1 MKKVAFIGF
10 GAMAQAL
17 YDGMRKQGVLDPK
30 DVLIVEMEP
39 KKAQSACNEGAS
51 LVSLA
56 ELNCAH
62 MIWCCVKPQ
71 HVEALMQDL
80 SLNKSSVLISIV
92 AGAALSRFEQYEKQ
106 ALVRV
111 MPNTP
116 AQLGKGAS
124 GVFFNDVVSL
134 EDKEAIL
141 KALNS
146 VGLAIQVNEESHID
160 MVTALSG
167 SGPAFFYQ
175 MVVDMMSFSKQNG
188 FDEAQAQ
195 TLLAQTLIG
204 AGEMLIKTGKKP
216 DELIAQVKSK
226 GGTTEAGLNC
236 YDEQKIGDSLKELL
250 DATLA
255 RAKALK

>member
-1 MKKVAFIGF
+1 MKKIAFIGF

-17 YDGMRKQGVLDPK
+17 YQGMRKQGVLNPK
-30 DVLIVEMEP
+30 DVLIVELESE
-39 KKAQSACNEGAS
+39 KAKRACNEGAR
-51 LVSLA
+51 LVSLDSLDDA
-56 ELNCAH
+56 D

-71 HVEALMQDL
+71 HVDALMQSL
-80 SLNKSSVLISIV
+80 SLNQKSVLISIV
-92 AGAALSRFEQYEKQ
+92 AGASLSRFETSAKQ
-106 ALVRV
+106 PLVRV

-124 GVFFNDVVSL
+124 GVFFNDFVNL
-134 EDKEAIL
+134 EDKDIIF

-146 VGLAIQVNEESHID
+146 VGLAIQVTEESHID
-160 MVTALSG
+160 IVTALSG

-175 MVVDMMSFSKQNG
+175 MVLDMISFSKKHG

-195 TLLAQTLIG
+195 ALLAQTLIG
-204 AGEMLIKTGKKP
+204 AGEMLKKTGKKP
-216 DELIAQVKSK
+216 DELIAEVKSK

-236 YDEQKIGDSLKELL
+236 YDEQKIGGSLKELL